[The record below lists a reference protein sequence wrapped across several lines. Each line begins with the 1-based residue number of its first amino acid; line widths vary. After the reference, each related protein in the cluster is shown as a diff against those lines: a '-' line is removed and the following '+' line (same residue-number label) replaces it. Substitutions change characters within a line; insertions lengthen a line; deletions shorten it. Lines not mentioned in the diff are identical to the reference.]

1 MFDPFQNFLMLSGL
15 GAAAV
20 PLVLHLL
27 SRARYRTVDW
37 GAMLFLRGAEAKH
50 RQSTRLNQVLL
61 VLVRMALVALLAV
74 ALARPVVR
82 GAWVGQAQGGRVT
95 AAIILDCSASMAFEE
110 NGRSRFELARGAAQQ
125 VLAGLRHGDR
135 AFLVLAGQDDQASQ
149 DLRVT
154 PELRAIDARLAT
166 LRPGHGRG
174 NLVEALQVAWHHLT
188 LHEPFNRQIFII
200 TDRQAAPWQAADG
213 YDPPWRNQPREGAVP
228 TQVFVIPVGST
239 EADNIVVESVELL
252 DPPAIRGQ
260 PIEVEVRLRNVGPVQ
275 RAALPLVLK
284 SGERKLYEA
293 KVNLAPGAA
302 ASFRASVKEG
312 FPAAGSQVL
321 TAAVSSTGYTA
332 DDRLDSVVEVIDPV
346 RVLILS
352 GDERPPGALR
362 GESDFVR
369 VALAPFQTATGQP
382 GRDPCTVEVKTVEQ
396 WPEVK
401 LDAYDVVILANVEQ
415 FDRRQVQEM
424 EQYVYGGGGLLIAPG
439 NLSRVDNY
447 NELFYRGGAG
457 VLPAEMLLPTPGD
470 GSQATALL
478 GWRPDHPV
486 FRFLRGRP
494 DPLPSSTIGRYFPA
508 RPRQPDARS
517 LAEYVSGW
525 PFLIEPPR
533 QANERRGRVILMT
546 TPLDADW
553 ATLPLSNFYL
563 PFVQSLVRYLSGGA
577 VTDRNLAP
585 GEPIQATFDNPAVNR
600 TVLLH
605 RPGDG
610 DGDKPIPLDLLR
622 YGSQAEVRYGETRQ
636 AGEYRLVVTDEG
648 QPPRTIH
655 YVVATPRDESDLA
668 QLDEAGWKSLEHSLG
683 VERVETSDEPISVAM
698 SSSRDGRELWSVLLC
713 GVLVLA
719 VLELAMAR
727 AYSRPGGEDS

>member
-1 MFDPFQNFLMLSGL
+1 VFESFHNVLMLAGL

-50 RQSTRLNQVLL
+50 RQSTRLNQLLL

-82 GAWVGQAQGGRVT
+82 GAWIGQAQGGRVT
-95 AAIILDCSASMAFEE
+95 AAIVLDCSASMAFEE
-110 NGRSRFELARGAAQQ
+110 NGRSRFELARGAARQ
-125 VLAGLRHGDR
+125 VLAGLRREDR
-135 AFLVLAGQDDQASQ
+135 AFLVLAGQEASAQ

-166 LRPGHGRG
+166 LAPGHGRG
-174 NLVEALQVAWHHLT
+174 DLVQALQAAWDHLAE
-188 LHEPFNRQIFII
+188 HEKFNRQIFVI
-200 TDRQAAPWQAADG
+200 TDRQAAAWQAAEG
-213 YDPPWRNQPREGAVP
+213 FDPPWRDQPRESAVP
-228 TQVFVIPVGST
+228 TQVFVVPVGST
-239 EADNIVVESVELL
+239 EADNIVVESVDLL

-260 PIEVEVRLRNVGPVQ
+260 PVEVEVRLRNVGPVQ

-284 SGERKLYEA
+284 SGERTLYEA

-302 ASFRASVKEG
+302 GSFRASVKEG

-321 TAAVSSTGYTA
+321 SAAVASKGYTA
-332 DDRLDSVVEVIDPV
+332 DDRLDSVVDVIDPV
-346 RVLILS
+346 RVLLLS
-352 GDERPPGALR
+352 GDERPAGTLR

-382 GRDPCTVEVKTVEQ
+382 GRDPCVVEVKTVEQ
-396 WPEVK
+396 WAEVK
-401 LDAYDVVILANVEQ
+401 LDAYDVVVLANVEQ
-415 FDRRQVQEM
+415 FDRRQVQEL

-447 NELFYRGGAG
+447 NELFYRNGAG
-457 VLPAEMLLPTPGD
+457 VLPAELLLPTPGD

-525 PFLIEPPR
+525 PFLVEPPR
-533 QANERRGRVILMT
+533 QANERRGRVVLMT

-553 ATLPLSNFYL
+553 STLPLSNFYL
-563 PFVQSLVRYLSGGA
+563 PFAQSLVRYLSGGT
-577 VTDRNLAP
+577 VTDRNLLP
-585 GEPIQATFDNPAVNR
+585 GEPLQASFDGPAVNR
-600 TVLLH
+600 TVALQ

-610 DGDKPIPLDLLR
+610 PPVPLELLR
-622 YGSQAEVRYGETRQ
+622 YGSRAEVRYGETRE

-648 QPPRTIH
+648 QPPRTLH
-655 YVVATPRDESDLA
+655 FVVATPRDESDLA
-668 QLDEAGWKSLEHSLG
+668 QLDEAGWKALEQSLG
-683 VERVETSDEPISVAM
+683 LERVETTDQPIAAAM
-698 SSSRDGRELWSVLLC
+698 SRSRDGRELWSVLLC

-727 AYSRPGGEDS
+727 AYSRAAGEEN

>member
-1 MFDPFQNFLMLSGL
+1 MFENFHNVLMLAGL

-27 SRARYRTVDW
+27 SRARYRSVDW

-50 RQSTRLNQVLL
+50 RQSTRLNQMLL

-74 ALARPVVR
+74 ALARPIVR
-82 GAWVGQAQGGRVT
+82 GSWVGQAQETRLT

-125 VLAGLRHGDR
+125 VLAGLRRGDR
-135 AFLVLAGQDDQASQ
+135 AFLVLAGLDDEEQ

-166 LRPGHGRG
+166 LRPAHGRG
-174 NLVEALQVAWHHLT
+174 DLLAALETAWHHLVEV
-188 LHEPFNRQIFII
+188 EPFNRQIFVI
-200 TDRQAAPWQAADG
+200 TDRQAAPWQAAEDFSPPWL
-213 YDPPWRNQPREGAVP
+213 DPPRDAAVP

-239 EADNIVVESVELL
+239 EADNIVVESLELL

-260 PIEVEVRLRNVGPVQ
+260 PVEVEVRLRNVGPVQ
-275 RAALPLVLK
+275 RASLPLVLT
-284 SGERKLYEA
+284 SGQRKLYEA

-302 ASFRASVKEG
+302 ASFKASIKEG

-321 TAAVSSTGYTA
+321 SAAVTSTGYSA
-332 DDRLDSVVEVIDPV
+332 DDRLDSVIEVIEPV

-352 GDERPPGALR
+352 GDERPAGTLR

-369 VALAPFQTATGQP
+369 VALAPFQAATGQP
-382 GRDPCTVEVKTVEQ
+382 GRDPCTVEIKTVEQ
-396 WPEVK
+396 WAEAN
-401 LDAYDVVILANVEQ
+401 LASYDVVILANVER
-415 FDRRQVQEM
+415 FDRRQVQEL
-424 EQYVYGGGGLLIAPG
+424 EQYVYAGGGLLIAPG

-447 NELFYRGGAG
+447 NELFYRDGAG
-457 VLPAEMLLPTPGD
+457 LLPAELLLPTPGD

-508 RPRQPDARS
+508 RPRQPDAHS

-533 QANERRGRVILMT
+533 RANERRGRVILMT

-563 PFVQSLVRYLSGGA
+563 PFVQSLVRYLSGGT

-585 GEPIQATFDNPAVNR
+585 GEPIVATFDNPAVNR
-600 TVLLH
+600 TVTLQ
-605 RPGDG
+605 RPGD
-610 DGDKPIPLDLLR
+610 DKPIPLDVLR
-622 YGSQAEVRYGETRQ
+622 YGSQAEVRYGDTSEP
-636 AGEYRLVVTDEG
+636 GEYRVVITDEG
-648 QPPRTIH
+648 QPPRTLH
-655 YVVATPRDESDLA
+655 FVVATPRDESDLG
-668 QLDEAGWKSLEHSLG
+668 QLNEAGWKSLEQSLDM
-683 VERVETSDEPISVAM
+683 ERIETNDQPISVAM

-713 GVLVLA
+713 AALVLG

-727 AYSRPGGEDS
+727 AYTRAGGEGE

>member
-1 MFDPFQNFLMLSGL
+1 MTDVFQNFLMLAGL
-15 GAAAV
+15 GAAVV

-37 GAMLFLRGAEAKH
+37 GGMMFLRGAEAKH
-50 RQSTRLNQVLL
+50 RQSTRLNQLLL

-95 AAIILDCSASMAFEE
+95 AAIVLDCSASMAFEE

-125 VLAGLRHGDR
+125 VLAGLRRGDR
-135 AFLVLAGQDDQASQ
+135 AFLVLAGLDPSEQ

-154 PELRAIDARLAT
+154 PELRAIDARLGA

-174 NLVEALQVAWHHLT
+174 DLVKAVGAAWDHLVE
-188 LHEPFNRQIFII
+188 HEPFNRQIFVI
-200 TDRQAAPWQAADG
+200 TDRQAAPWAAAEG
-213 YDPPWRNQPREGAVP
+213 YKPPWLNQPRDGAVP

-252 DPPAIRGQ
+252 DPPAILGQ
-260 PIEVEVRLRNVGPVQ
+260 PVEVEVRLHNVGPVQ
-275 RAALPLVLK
+275 RAALPLVLR

-302 ASFRASVKEG
+302 ASFKASVKEG

-321 TAAVSSTGYTA
+321 SAVVSSTGYTA
-332 DDRLDSVVEVIDPV
+332 DDRLDSVIEVIEPV
-346 RVLILS
+346 SVLILS

-362 GESDFVR
+362 GESDFLR
-369 VALAPFQTATGQP
+369 VALAPFFTATNQP
-382 GRDPCTVEVKTVEQ
+382 GRDPCKVEVRTVEQ

-401 LDAYDVVILANVEQ
+401 LDAYDVVILANVER
-415 FDRRQVQEM
+415 FDRRQVQEL

-457 VLPAEMLLPTPGD
+457 VLPAELLLPTPGD

-525 PFLIEPPR
+525 PFLVEPPR
-533 QANERRGRVILMT
+533 QAGERRGRVILMT

-563 PFVQSLVRYLSGGA
+563 PFVQSLVRYLSGGT
-577 VTDRNLAP
+577 VLDRNLAP
-585 GEPIQATFDNPAVNR
+585 GEPIGATFDDPAVNR
-600 TVLLH
+600 TVTLH
-605 RPGDG
+605 RPGD
-610 DGDKPIPLDLLR
+610 DAPVPLELLR
-622 YGSQAEVRYGETRQ
+622 YGAQAEVRYADTQRP
-636 AGEYRLVVTDEG
+636 GEYRLTVTDEG
-648 QPPRTIH
+648 QPPRTLH
-655 YVVATPRDESDLA
+655 FVVATPRDESDLA
-668 QLDEAGWKSLEHSLG
+668 QLDEAGWTGLEQSLG
-683 VERVETSDEPISVAM
+683 VERVETTDQPISAAM

-713 GVLVLA
+713 AVLVLG

-727 AYSRPGGEDS
+727 AYSRTGGEDG